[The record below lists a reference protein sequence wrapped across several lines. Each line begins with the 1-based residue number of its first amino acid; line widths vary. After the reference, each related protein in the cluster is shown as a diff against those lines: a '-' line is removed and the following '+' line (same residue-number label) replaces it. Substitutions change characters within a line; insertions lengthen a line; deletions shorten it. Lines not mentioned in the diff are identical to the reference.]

1 MKLTNEKLL
10 DLLNRV
16 DSALADTSDDLYN
29 LGGMD
34 GVCGD
39 GCVMPL
45 YSLRSE
51 ADKLEELRREV
62 ADAAFTLERE
72 PC

>member
-16 DSALADTSDDLYN
+16 DSALERRPRPPQRL
-29 LGGMD
+29 
-34 GVCGD
+34 
-39 GCVMPL
+39 
-45 YSLRSE
+45 E